1 MDFEKSLNYAYL
13 LEEQRLDEKGFLKGV
28 GQIAKNAVSNT
39 VNQAKQNI
47 KNSFNNSAIGKAANK
62 IQQSVANAGQKIDN
76 TKQLGQAVSIY
87 EGLSAQIALLYFQAA
102 VAQEKANNPDNANGV
117 QAAVE
122 EAKKLLVSKGLN
134 EKAVKNAAA
143 AIFKKKESEDPR
155 EARIAKMLFKE
166 EAAKPAFTVE
176 QLQPLLEPFAQI
188 AKDIK
193 SNQVNPQ
200 SWNTLFEALG
210 KDQNFSKFITSKVK
224 DFQEF
229 KGQIESIPKEGNGE
243 APAENSQTGGEASS
257 EAQTTDSSG
266 GQQNAVDPENPGEQD
281 AANGPETGEE
291 GGASESETIGTGEDQ
306 AAGGKGN
313 AQVNDSKQQN
323 NGTPSF
329 NKEAFSQKLND
340 ARGYIQ
346 GQLKDKIDQNLQNKI
361 EELLSV
367 QNLLGESKTMNYAYI
382 LNESA
387 DPFAEFDKMTGFTGA
402 DEKDLCRPF
411 DEGYAHCQQAMQ
423 NGKCGPQPKKI
434 PYPRHSKEAEDY
446 ISGWESAWMDGD
458 DFIRR

>member
-47 KNSFNNSAIGKAANK
+47 KNSFNNSTIGKAANK
-62 IQQSVANAGQKIDN
+62 IQQTVANAGQKIDN

-87 EGLSAQIALLYFQAA
+87 EGLSVQIASLYFQAA

-117 QAAVE
+117 KAAVE

-143 AIFKKKESEDPR
+143 AIFKKKESEDTR
-155 EARIAKMLFKE
+155 EARIAKMLLKEE

-229 KGQIESIPKEGNGE
+229 KGQIENAPKKGGE
-243 APAENSQTGGEASS
+243 ETQAPAENSQTG

-266 GQQNAVDPENPGEQD
+266 GQQSTAEPENSGDTSKADNVSGAPGNT
-281 AANGPETGEE
+281 AAADP
-291 GGASESETIGTGEDQ
+291 ASEAEAPEN
-306 AAGGKGN
+306 GN
-313 AQVNDSKQQN
+313 NKVDLSQLSWSQIAKPQN
-323 NGTPSF
+323 NAYSRSGL
-329 NKEAFSQKLND
+329 KQALDGFSKIQELPEEVRTKASELSSLLN
-340 ARGYIQ
+340 Q
-346 GQLKDKIDQNLQNKI
+346 MQ
-361 EELLSV
+361 
-367 QNLLGESKTMNYAYI
+367 ESKTMNYAYI

-402 DEKDLCRPF
+402 SEEDLQDPYR
-411 DEGYAHCQQAMQ
+411 EGYAHCQQAMQ
-423 NGKCGPQPKKI
+423 SGKCGPQPKKV

-446 ISGWESAWMDGD
+446 VSGWESAWMDGD

>member
-62 IQQSVANAGQKIDN
+62 IQQTVANAGQKIDN

-155 EARIAKMLFKE
+155 EARIAKMLLKE

-200 SWNTLFEALG
+200 SWNTLFETLG
-210 KDQNFSKFITSKVK
+210 KDENISKFITSKVK

-229 KGQIESIPKEGNGE
+229 KNQIESAPKEE
-243 APAENSQTGGEASS
+243 TPAENSQPDEDASGAAQTADNSGAQNAAEPDNSGSTGEA
-257 EAQTTDSSG
+257 DSGAGSTEDTA
-266 GQQNAVDPENPGEQD
+266 AVDPAAEAKAPENGNNKVDLSQLSWGQIAKPQNNAYSRSGLKQALDGFSKIQEL
-281 AANGPETGEE
+281 PEEIRTK
-291 GGASESETIGTGEDQ
+291 ASELS
-306 AAGGKGN
+306 
-313 AQVNDSKQQN
+313 SL
-323 NGTPSF
+323 
-329 NKEAFSQKLND
+329 LN
-340 ARGYIQ
+340 Q
-346 GQLKDKIDQNLQNKI
+346 MQ
-361 EELLSV
+361 
-367 QNLLGESKTMNYAYI
+367 ESKTMNYAYI

-387 DPFAEFDKMTGFTGA
+387 NPFADFDKMTGFTGA

-423 NGKCGPQPKKI
+423 NGRCGPQPKKI
-434 PYPRHSKEAEDY
+434 PYPRNSKEAEDY

>member
-1 MDFEKSLNYAYL
+1 MDFEKSLSYAYL

-28 GQIAKNAVSNT
+28 GQIAKNTVSNA

-62 IQQSVANAGQKIDN
+62 IQQTVANAGQKIDN

-102 VAQEKANNPDNANGV
+102 AAQEKANNPNNANGV

-143 AIFKKKESEDPR
+143 AIFKKKESEDSR
-155 EARIAKMLFKE
+155 EARIAKMLLKE
-166 EAAKPAFTVE
+166 EAAKPPFTIE
-176 QLQPLLEPFAQI
+176 QLQPILEPFAQI

-210 KDQNFSKFITSKVK
+210 KDESFSKFITSKVK

-229 KGQIESIPKEGNGE
+229 KSQIESIPKEGNGE
-243 APAENSQTGGEASS
+243 APAENSQTGGDASA
-257 EAQTTDSSG
+257 AQTADNSG
-266 GQQNAVDPENPGEQD
+266 GQNAAGPDNSGSTGEADSGAGSTEDTAAVDSAAEAKAPENGNNKVDLSQLSWGQIAKPQNNAYSRSGLKQALDGFSKIQEL
-281 AANGPETGEE
+281 PEEIRTK
-291 GGASESETIGTGEDQ
+291 ASELSSLLNQMQE
-306 AAGGKGN
+306 
-313 AQVNDSKQQN
+313 
-323 NGTPSF
+323 
-329 NKEAFSQKLND
+329 NKA
-340 ARGYIQ
+340 
-346 GQLKDKIDQNLQNKI
+346 
-361 EELLSV
+361 
-367 QNLLGESKTMNYAYI
+367 MNYAYI

-387 DPFAEFDKMTGFTGA
+387 
-402 DEKDLCRPF
+402 
-411 DEGYAHCQQAMQ
+411 
-423 NGKCGPQPKKI
+423 
-434 PYPRHSKEAEDY
+434 
-446 ISGWESAWMDGD
+446 WMDDD
-458 DFIRR
+458 DFTRC